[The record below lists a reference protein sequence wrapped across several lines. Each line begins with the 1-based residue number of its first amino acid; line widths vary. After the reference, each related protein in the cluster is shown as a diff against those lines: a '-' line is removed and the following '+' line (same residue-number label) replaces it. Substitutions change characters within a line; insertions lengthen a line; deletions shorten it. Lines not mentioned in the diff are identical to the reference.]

1 MKLLGL
7 SRSVLA
13 RSMALL
19 FLVKFSGY
27 VVPLAAL
34 PFLAR
39 VLGPVKLG
47 EVVIAQSLALMLSVV
62 IEYGFSISATRDIS
76 RHRASP
82 ETVRTIASH
91 VFSAKLALTL
101 LALLLAVCA
110 SVAVASLHDGLLVLG
125 AWIYAAAIGFSPSWY
140 FQGTE
145 KLRRFSEIDIAGKFL
160 GVGLIF
166 ACIKGPSDAS
176 QVMLLQ
182 SIGAAV
188 ATLICIRMQ
197 YAEVLFRRPTLKEC
211 RIGLKDGFGMFV
223 FRLAISLYT
232 LANVFVMGIYATPMA
247 VAYFASA
254 EKLVRGASSLI
265 GPVSQA
271 LFPRVT
277 SLVQN
282 DRAAAIRLVRL
293 ALVGM
298 LASTC
303 LFSLGIALFAG
314 EITRVFFGHGYE
326 PVAEL
331 MRGLVWIIPLIALG
345 NVLGIQWMLSLGLDK
360 EFNLCVTAAGAI
372 NVCAAA
378 LAAKFYGAA
387 GMVGA
392 SLLAESIVVLLV
404 VATLKRKRL
413 LPSSRLAQ
421 AQTGA

>member
-1 MKLLGL
+1 ML
-7 SRSVLA
+7 
-13 RSMALL
+13 LL

-27 VVPLAAL
+27 IVPLAAL

-62 IEYGFSISATRDIS
+62 IEYGFSISATREVS
-76 RHRASP
+76 RHRASQ
-82 ETVRTIASH
+82 EAVRTIVSN
-91 VFSAKLALTL
+91 VFSAKLVLAL
-101 LALLLAVCA
+101 LALLLAFCA

-145 KLRRFSEIDIAGKFL
+145 KLRTFSLIDIAGKFL

-166 ACIKGPSDAS
+166 ALVRGPGDAS
-176 QVMLLQ
+176 QVLLLQ
-182 SIGAAV
+182 SIGAAT
-188 ATLICIRMQ
+188 ATLVCIRMQ
-197 YAEVLFRRPTLKEC
+197 YVEVRFKRPTLKQC
-211 RIGLKDGFGMFV
+211 RHGLKDGFGMFV

-232 LANVFVMGIYATPMA
+232 LANVFVMGIYAAPKA

-277 SLVQN
+277 SLIQT

-293 ALVGM
+293 ALAGM
-298 LASTC
+298 FAGTC

-314 EITRVFFGHGYE
+314 DITRIFFGPGYE

-331 MRGLVWIIPLIALG
+331 MRSLVWIIPLIGLG

-360 EFNLCVTAAGAI
+360 EFNLCVIAAGAI

-378 LAAKFYGAA
+378 FAAKLYGAA
-387 GMVGA
+387 GMVAA
-392 SLLAESIVVLLV
+392 SLLAESVVVLLV

-421 AQTGA
+421 GQVGA